1 MQHQPFGVEPVVV
14 YFFGCKNGS
23 CCPGGGKEWDSYLT
37 ASKSQSFCC
46 GVTISEQQPGHMW
59 EQNAGR
65 RVFVVYFPYGCG
77 LSSCGLEAMHN
88 PSLSGDSKACR
99 TSFVTKSERETPRV
113 GGTLQRDLWRSADL
127 YAYVENSPL
136 NRIDADGHGDSYLE
150 GQLNNT
156 AGALT
161 LRVE

>member
-1 MQHQPFGVEPVVV
+1 MTGTSSFVSESSVFEPERSISISSV
-14 YFFGCKNGS
+14 S
-23 CCPGGGKEWDSYLT
+23 ART
-37 ASKSQSFCC
+37 TQSFTTNKAE
-46 GVTISEQQPGHMW
+46 V
-59 EQNAGR
+59 
-65 RVFVVYFPYGCG
+65 
-77 LSSCGLEAMHN
+77 
-88 PSLSGDSKACR
+88 SGGSD
-99 TSFVTKSERETPRV
+99 ETPRV